1 MGEKQVIT
9 KVDLAE
15 ALAKGGRLPKGEAL
29 ADVEL
34 IFEEIAKALLDESV
48 DAVKIAGFGTF
59 SVADRPE
66 RQGVNPSDATQKI
79 TIPASK
85 AVKFKPSK
93 TLKDLVNEKE

>member
-1 MGEKQVIT
+1 MADKHVIT
-9 KVDLAE
+9 KVDLAD

-29 ADVEL
+29 NDVEL
-34 IFEEIAKALLDESV
+34 IFEEIAKALLDGSV

-66 RQGVNPSDATQKI
+66 RTGVNPSDSNQKI

-93 TLKDLVNEKE
+93 TLKDLVNDKK